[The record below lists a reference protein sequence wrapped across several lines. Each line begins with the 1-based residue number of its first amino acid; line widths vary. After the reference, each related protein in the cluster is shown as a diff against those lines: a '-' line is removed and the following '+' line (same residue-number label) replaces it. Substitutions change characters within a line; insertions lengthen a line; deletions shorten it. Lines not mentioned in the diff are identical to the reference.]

1 MLRDELLVDWQEV
14 CLNLF
19 SDPYMIH
26 KTGPLFVQGRNWFWL
41 VMFAE
46 LKINASFAEQKCLF
60 MWSHED
66 IQAEGKTGDQGG
78 RF

>member
-1 MLRDELLVDWQEV
+1 MIWEV
-14 CLNLF
+14 NTVL
-19 SDPYMIH
+19 
-26 KTGPLFVQGRNWFWL
+26 VQGKMRFWL
-41 VMFAE
+41 VMCSE
-46 LKINASFAEQKCLF
+46 LKIVSFAEQKCLF

>member
-1 MLRDELLVDWQEV
+1 MLRGKLQVDWQEV
-14 CLNLF
+14 CLSLF
-19 SDPYMIH
+19 SDTYAIR
-26 KTGPLFVQGRNWFWL
+26 KTSRLLVQGKVSFWL
-41 VMFAE
+41 VMLSD
-46 LKINASFAEQKCLF
+46 LKINVSFAEQKCLF

>member
-1 MLRDELLVDWQEV
+1 LLSVKLLVYWQEV
-14 CLNLF
+14 CLSLS
-19 SDPYMIH
+19 SDLYVIR
-26 KTGPLFVQGRNWFWL
+26 KTSTVLVQGKTEFWL
-41 VMFAE
+41 VMFSE
-46 LKINASFAEQKCLF
+46 LVNDVSFAEQKCLF

>member
-1 MLRDELLVDWQEV
+1 MCSVE
-14 CLNLF
+14 
-19 SDPYMIH
+19 
-26 KTGPLFVQGRNWFWL
+26 VQGKIRFWF

-46 LKINASFAEQKCLF
+46 LKINASLAEQKCLF

>member
-1 MLRDELLVDWQEV
+1 MLRVKLLVDWREV
-14 CLNLF
+14 CLGHF
-19 SDPYMIH
+19 SDQYVICN
-26 KTGPLFVQGRNWFWL
+26 TSDVLVQGKINFWL
-41 VMFAE
+41 VVFSE
-46 LKINASFAEQKCLF
+46 LKINVSFAEQKCLF

>member
-1 MLRDELLVDWQEV
+1 
-14 CLNLF
+14 
-19 SDPYMIH
+19 MIC
-26 KTGPLFVQGRNWFWL
+26 KMCSLEVQGKIRFWF

-46 LKINASFAEQKCLF
+46 LKINTSLAEQKCLF

>member
-1 MLRDELLVDWQEV
+1 MR
-14 CLNLF
+14 F
-19 SDPYMIH
+19 RP
-26 KTGPLFVQGRNWFWL
+26 
-41 VMFAE
+41 VMFSE
-46 LKINASFAEQKCLF
+46 LKIVSFAEQKCLF